1 MSRSPGVG
9 ILAARVSMDID
20 TIVLKQRFPVINLL
34 GVDDVPMVVPNVR
47 DADGS
52 LIHPSEYSKRLDNTT
67 PVAVSCC
74 DFGLLGQRT
83 NVSFT
88 HLL

>member
-20 TIVLKQRFPVINLL
+20 TIVLKQRFPVINIL

-52 LIHPSEYSKRLDNTT
+52 LIHPS
-67 PVAVSCC
+67 
-74 DFGLLGQRT
+74 
-83 NVSFT
+83 
-88 HLL
+88 